1 MTVKSRGVPMERNRS
16 FGLFYQPDIR
26 QLADENEIETV
37 SRRETWSVENEKI
50 KCFSFHGNVW

>member
-1 MTVKSRGVPMERNRS
+1 VKSRGVPMERNRS